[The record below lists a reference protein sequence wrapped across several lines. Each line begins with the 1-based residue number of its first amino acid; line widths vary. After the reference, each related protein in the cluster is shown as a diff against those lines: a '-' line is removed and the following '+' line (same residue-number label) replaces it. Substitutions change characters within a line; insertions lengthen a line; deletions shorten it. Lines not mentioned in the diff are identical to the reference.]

1 MTAGKKRQHT
11 ETTQHHSAC
20 SGNCDSNQRLVLDGL
35 LETGPQG
42 LIQFMQPGIELPL
55 QRIHGL
61 RHMLTHGAEAGSGG
75 QFRFGDGGLTV
86 AGDLMFI
93 GRNHGIGTMRV
104 LPWTSH
110 GDPGGDA
117 VR

>member
-1 MTAGKKRQHT
+1 MTAGKKRQHG
-11 ETTQHHSAC
+11 ETTQYHSPC
-20 SGNCDSNQRLVLDGL
+20 SGNRDRNQRFVLDGL

-42 LIQFMQPGIELPL
+42 LIQFMQLGIELLL
-55 QRIHGL
+55 QRIDGL
-61 RHMLTHGAEAGSGG
+61 RHMLTHGAQAGAGG
-75 QFRFGDGGLTV
+75 QFRLGDGGLTV

-93 GRNHGIGTMRV
+93 GRNHGNCTMRV
-104 LPWTSH
+104 LSCTSH